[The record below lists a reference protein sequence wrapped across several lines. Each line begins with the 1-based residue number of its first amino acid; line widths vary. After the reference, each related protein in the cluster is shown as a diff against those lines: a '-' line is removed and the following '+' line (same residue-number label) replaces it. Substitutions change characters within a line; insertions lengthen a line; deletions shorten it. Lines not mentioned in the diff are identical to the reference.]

1 MRALGP
7 GSVSSLLKLVLDVIY
22 FVLWAIVGGFALLA
36 FAALLLPSDMGLP
49 RGSPIPGPVLA
60 AGLFAA
66 AIYLSVVLL
75 IVDLVRRIFLTLIAG
90 DPFDPRNVRR
100 LRWIG
105 FALAGLELL
114 SYTVNV
120 FPWIFHDWLRW
131 QHSMF
136 NPTAWFAVLVVFVL
150 AEVFREGARLR
161 SEAEL
166 TI

>member
-7 GSVSSLLKLVLDVIY
+7 GSVSSVLKLVLDVVY
-22 FVLWAIVGGFALLA
+22 FALWGVAGGFAFFAL
-36 FAALLLPSDMGLP
+36 AALLLPSDMF
-49 RGSPIPGPVLA
+49 RTGSIAPGPILSV
-60 AGLFAA
+60 GLFAVV
-66 AIYLSVVLL
+66 IYLSVLVL
-75 IVDLVRRIFLTLIAG
+75 IVDFVRRIFRTLTAG
-90 DPFDPRNVRR
+90 DPFDPRNVQR
-100 LRWIG
+100 LRAIG

-114 SYTVNV
+114 SYTINA
-120 FPWIFHDWLRW
+120 FPWVFRNWLRW